1 MKLDEPGNMV
11 GRQTLWYK
19 DRPLCF
25 DYQMVAERYGIDFET
40 ETGDEE
46 KPQKDSYQM
55 SDRELEE
62 AGVPTLGF

>member
-1 MKLDEPGNMV
+1 MV

-25 DYQMVAERYGIDFET
+25 DYKMVSERYAIDFET

-46 KPQKDSYQM
+46 KAQKDPYLM
-55 SDRELEE
+55 TDDELKA
-62 AGVPTLGF
+62 AGLPQIGF

>member
-1 MKLDEPGNMV
+1 MV

-25 DYQMVAERYGIDFET
+25 DYEMISMRYGIDFET

-46 KPQKDSYQM
+46 KEKATKDPYVM
-55 SDRELEE
+55 TDDELKE
-62 AGVPTLGF
+62 AGLPIIGF